1 MLSEE
6 QEQNVRTEIITCV
19 KLLINDHLNTYEISS
34 LTGIS
39 QTTVY
44 RRLTDNVRISDIY
57 IKLGKTR
64 DDVEN
69 IIAEI
74 KRLMIINK
82 EQGLS
87 KGGKN
92 FQDRYIMKRD
102 EDGHFQTHHNR

>member
-6 QEQNVRTEIITCV
+6 QELKIRQEIVTCV
-19 KLLINDHLNTYEISS
+19 NLLINDHLNTYEISS

-39 QTTVY
+39 QSTVH
-44 RRLTDNVRISDIY
+44 RRLTDNERIKDIY
-57 IKLGKTR
+57 IKIGKTH
-64 DDVEN
+64 DDIED

-82 EQGLS
+82 EQGLN
-87 KGGKN
+87 KGGKT

-102 EDGHFQTHHNR
+102 EDGHFQTHRNR